1 MAASDARRGPQ
12 RAERVQPGRPAV
24 RDRHH
29 GLAGNLTAGGSG
41 GGGGGGAAGAGGG
54 ESGRRDEARRGSS
67 SVTAAVTAT
76 SAAFTDMATTI
87 PETNVPGA
95 GADPSTP

>member
-1 MAASDARRGPQ
+1 MAASDARRGSQ

-29 GLAGNLTAGGSG
+29 GLAGNLTAGGTACWPA
-41 GGGGGGAAGAGGG
+41 GAAACPRGA
-54 ESGRRDEARRGSS
+54 ESGRRDEVRRGSS
-67 SVTAAVTAT
+67 RVTTAVTAT

-87 PETNVPGA
+87 PETNLPAA